1 MALTSFPPLVRTVS
15 AYHIKAGSTIALV
28 GGGQPIK
35 LPQSTAAA
43 ALDQKPPR
51 TQANTVSQIRD
62 ELEEK
67 LRAQQV
73 VVGQD
78 NNDEVDV
85 PHIHDIESEEWQRE
99 VTRAVDDVGR
109 IAKSRLGVLGLA

>member
-1 MALTSFPPLVRTVS
+1 MLGRLKTLNA
-15 AYHIKAGSTIALV
+15 AYERLYPGLIYITFVNGRSRA
-28 GGGQPIK
+28 
-35 LPQSTAAA
+35 
-43 ALDQKPPR
+43 
-51 TQANTVSQIRD
+51 QIRD

-85 PHIHDIESEEWQRE
+85 PQIHDIESEEWQRE